1 MPRKKANSENIETAD
16 KANEN
21 QYPAVPT
28 AYDLAVKSYE
38 FGERRFQAVEN
49 RNEKILG
56 FAVTV
61 NVALIVFLT
70 SSNSPNLNLKSVFFI
85 IAFLSGITSL
95 ILGVF
100 AMFTGRVG
108 TIDITQIYESWLH
121 LKDEDFKSEFII
133 QAANDFK
140 KTFENIEKK
149 SQLAS
154 LSAGFFLLEALLL
167 IVWLLL
173 NQPLRK

>member
-1 MPRKKANSENIETAD
+1 MPEKEANLGNPKIAD
-16 KANEN
+16 STEN

-56 FAVTV
+56 FTVTV
-61 NVALIVFLT
+61 NVALIVFLS
-70 SSNSPNLNLKSVFFI
+70 SSNSSNLNLQSVFFI
-85 IAFLSGITSL
+85 IAFLSGIVSL
-95 ILGVF
+95 ILGVL

-108 TIDITQIYESWLH
+108 TVDITVIYERWLH
-121 LKDEDFKSEFII
+121 LKENDFKTEFII
-133 QAANDFK
+133 QAADDFK
-140 KTFENIEKK
+140 KTFKNIEGK

-167 IVWLLL
+167 IIWLLL
-173 NQPLRK
+173 NRPIQK